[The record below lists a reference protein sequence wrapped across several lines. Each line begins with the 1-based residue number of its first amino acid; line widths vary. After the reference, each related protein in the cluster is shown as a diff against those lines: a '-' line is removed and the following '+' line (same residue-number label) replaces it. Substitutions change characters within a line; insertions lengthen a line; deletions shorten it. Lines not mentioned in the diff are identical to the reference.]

1 MYRFFVDESQIG
13 EDAVIIT
20 GSDVNHIKNVLRM
33 KPGETVL
40 VSNGNDREYKC
51 VLAEITDEK
60 VIAKIEDIDG
70 PARELPVKV
79 TLFQALPK
87 GDKMETVIQKMVELG
102 VYEIVPVSTKRCIVK
117 LDDKKAA
124 AKTKRWN
131 AISESAAKQSKRGI
145 IPKVSEPVTYRQ
157 ALEQASKMD
166 MIFIPYEEATD
177 MEYTRKMLAKIQ
189 PNMSVG
195 VFIGPEGGFAPE
207 EVEEAVDK
215 GAHSITLGKRILR
228 TETAG
233 MALMAVVMFQSEE

>member
-60 VIAKIEDIDG
+60 VIAKIEDIYG